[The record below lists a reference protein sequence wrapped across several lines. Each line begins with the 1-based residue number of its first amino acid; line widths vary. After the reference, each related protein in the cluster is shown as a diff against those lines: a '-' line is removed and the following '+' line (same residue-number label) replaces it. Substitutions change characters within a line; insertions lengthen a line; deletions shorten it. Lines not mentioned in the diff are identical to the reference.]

1 VSCRR
6 RQDLADLAANRP
18 WQIMLALTVLVFVTL
33 ALKGGMYVYY
43 FKYYL
48 DGDDLARFL
57 ENIGFNRFIGGLNTL
72 LASVGLTGFQWPK
85 DAPTSAFSLFSAG
98 GIICMIIGIG
108 FSRRLA
114 ERYGKRDVFGGA
126 LLLST
131 LCLLAFALYSPQ
143 SVGLVIVSY
152 MLHGFFYGITT
163 PLLWAMVA
171 DVADY
176 SEWKNHRRATAIV
189 FSAILCGLKAGLS
202 IGGALVAQIL
212 SIYGYV
218 PDHAVQSA
226 AAVHGIKLTVSVYCS
241 IPFLLGVALLF
252 LYKIDKGTETHIEQE
267 LAARRVQA
275 AAA

>member
-1 VSCRR
+1 
-6 RQDLADLAANRP
+6 
-18 WQIMLALTVLVFVTL
+18 
-33 ALKGGMYVYY
+33 
-43 FKYYL
+43 
-48 DGDDLARFL
+48 
-57 ENIGFNRFIGGLNTL
+57 
-72 LASVGLTGFQWPK
+72 VGLTGFQWPK

-131 LCLLAFALYSPQ
+131 MCLLAFALYSPQ
-143 SVGLVIVSY
+143 SVGLVILSY

-212 SIYGYV
+212 STYGY
-218 PDHAVQSA
+218 
-226 AAVHGIKLTVSVYCS
+226 
-241 IPFLLGVALLF
+241 
-252 LYKIDKGTETHIEQE
+252 
-267 LAARRVQA
+267 ARRGLVVPLQDRQA
-275 AAA
+275 RRDTHRARTGRAPRASRCSLNFQPSTNSRYVRRS